1 MEKVCLGKVVR
12 LHGYLGQMK
21 VRTIY
26 DKDFKIKSIDKIYD
40 KNDNEYIVTKIFQTK
55 DGIVVAL
62 DGVGL
67 DKANMFIGSDLFI
80 DRNLV
85 KDKILIEDL
94 KGSEVVF
101 ENGNVVGKI
110 TEVNDYGAA
119 EVISI
124 KSSGGKE
131 IMFPNVKGLI
141 VKFELEEK
149 KLIVNEQRFKEV
161 TDEDWYFNF
170 VS

>member
-161 TDEDWYFNF
+161 TDED
-170 VS
+170 

>member
-40 KNDNEYIVTKIFQTK
+40 KNDNEYEVTKIFQTK
-55 DGIVVAL
+55 DGVVVAL
-62 DGVGL
+62 GGVGL
-67 DKANMFIGSDLFI
+67 DKANLFIGSDLYI

-85 KDKILIEDL
+85 KDRILIEDL

-101 ENGNVVGKI
+101 ENGTTVGKI

-124 KSSGGKE
+124 KTSGGKE